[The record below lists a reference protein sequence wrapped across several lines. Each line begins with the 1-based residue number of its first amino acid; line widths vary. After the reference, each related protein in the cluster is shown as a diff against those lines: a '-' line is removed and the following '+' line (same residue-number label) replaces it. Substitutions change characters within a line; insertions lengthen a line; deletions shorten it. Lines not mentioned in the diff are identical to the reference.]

1 MSQNFSGTTPL
12 RAINETSDSLVPI
25 FAPLND
31 ESVTGNEPLL
41 PIAACTGIGGNGGV
55 WFSIPLF
62 NTANPTA
69 LERQQQNRLAVSVGA
84 AATQTFSYARDLGT
98 SINNYD
104 NEMGQIFAEFNTDSG
119 STAYD
124 EIHINTTNHAG
135 GTHVFVTFIIYG

>member
-1 MSQNFSGTTPL
+1 MSANFSGTTPL
-12 RAINETSDSLVPI
+12 RAINETTGALEPI
-25 FAPLND
+25 YAPLND

-41 PIAACTGIGGNGGV
+41 PIAACTGIAGNGGV

-84 AATQTFSYARDLGT
+84 AATQTFNYAVGI
-98 SINNYD
+98 INIADYD
-104 NEMGQIFAEFNTDSG
+104 NEMGLIFAQFNTDSG

-135 GTHVFVTFIIYG
+135 GTHIFVTFIIYA